1 MTTCNHINIIK
12 CLGVD
17 LFDTEVWIMLEY
29 CEGHSLADIMK
40 ARKTLYN
47 EQEISTTIKQVIEGL
62 SYLHK
67 RGIVHRDIKASNLLY
82 HKGVIKIADFGIS
95 LLNSEGVGESKLGR
109 FGSPYWMSP

>member
-17 LFDTEVWIMLEY
+17 LFEAEVWIMLEY

-47 EQEISTTIKQVIEGL
+47 EQEISTTMKQVVEGL

-67 RGIVHRDIKASNLLY
+67 RGFAKPNIFY
-82 HKGVIKIADFGIS
+82 
-95 LLNSEGVGESKLGR
+95 
-109 FGSPYWMSP
+109 